1 MTCCYA
7 FKANDDY
14 PLCASNAKLTQVQ
27 PRLSRFLK
35 SSVAGVVLVV
45 EVRSVPGAAV
55 MVRSVPVA
63 GAMFQCVPGAVVQC
77 VPGAVVQC
85 VPGAVVGALVA
96 QSADLKTSWIF
107 SQLPCQYFQSYQ

>member
-55 MVRSVPVA
+55 MVRSVPDA
-63 GAMFQCVPGAVVQC
+63 GAMFQC

-107 SQLPCQYFQSYQ
+107 SQLPCQSYQ

>member
-63 GAMFQCVPGAVVQC
+63 GAMFQCVPGAVV
-77 VPGAVVQC
+77 
-85 VPGAVVGALVA
+85 GALVA

>member
-77 VPGAVVQC
+77 VPGAVV
-85 VPGAVVGALVA
+85 GALVA